1 MWGGV
6 ARCVPKYPSYLI
18 GVADRVGDIW
28 VWSFF
33 GDGQRGMSGCGQRG
47 MSGCGQ
53 RGRPPRTDSGKRGVS
68 SMSDNDQSES
78 PSVSGDGQRG
88 VPVEKVFE
96 VIVGDL
102 LVRDVYSQRVC

>member
-1 MWGGV
+1 M
-6 ARCVPKYPSYLI
+6 AKYPSYLI

-33 GDGQRGMSGCGQRG
+33 GDGQRGMSGCDQRG

-53 RGRPPRTDSGKRGVS
+53 RGRPPRADSGKRGVS

-78 PSVSGDGQRG
+78 PSMSGDGQRG

-102 LVRDVYSQRVC
+102 LIRDVYSQRVC

>member
-33 GDGQRGMSGCGQRG
+33 GDGKRG